1 MKRLSKTLAVFLCLA
16 MLISCIPGVVFTAK
30 ATEATITQPQ
40 GVSIVENY
48 DSYVGEDWVA
58 QLGMPAKVTT
68 SDGEADVQWADAT
81 KYVDLKTPGYYFV
94 PGTVN
99 GVAQAVYFPVQVR
112 EYENLASAYYGGS
125 FENKYIGWAWNDP
138 VANYA
143 PGFVTDPVCHG
154 EYAAY
159 QIVQSTR
166 KDNAATDHIYSHA
179 NWNYSNI
186 LPPVVAEK
194 GAGDYYFGFSVMR
207 GEDTVDANAT
217 ASSLSALVVLDRTTV
232 EYTSG
237 SASFEQARRY
247 RDGKFIPVSDTEWT
261 KIGLTGYLDGT
272 DKHFQ
277 FKLTITGQGH
287 ANDRVYVDNFEL
299 VPLKLA
305 LTEVPPVI
313 TGVTSEI
320 PAYSVIKDYDTYA
333 GENWKEVLGLPA
345 EVDVTLD
352 NGGTGKAS
360 VEWDYS
366 KLNLTTPG
374 WYVLPGKVTSDDYVM
389 KADMTV
395 QQVIKVTEYDNLLA
409 NNAHVCN
416 FEKTKTD
423 GGFTLPEYWPVNKLS
438 GAYPFD
444 AAATKQVQSKVPNG
458 GNAFMFTPTA
468 YRSDILY
475 SGSTVRF
482 LGKEIYAL
490 GAGQY
495 HFSINAWSDNENGS
509 VMFLRVKTHYGAY
522 SGENNTNGSSTTP
535 TTQCWAN
542 ILVDN
547 RVTLTSDVQQPSVI
561 ASIDTTDASKSDID
575 YVYVE
580 VDYTKMTDGAFY
592 LDELCVLPLKIE
604 LAEVPAMIT
613 EVTSTMTTLS
623 VIKDYD
629 TYAGADWQTALALPA
644 QVDVALS
651 DNTTGK
657 ADVTWD
663 FSTLDVSK
671 LGRYVVTG
679 TVSSEEYII
688 TDELT
693 VEQVIYI
700 QEYENLLKPYNG
712 DFESL
717 QYHGTT
723 KELIGILYWTCDG
736 RHYDVSGLKLVEN
749 PGSGN
754 AIMVPIHKNKGE
766 VVTSGSSSYTR
777 GYYYQNTYLGGTGEA
792 GLTAAVKELG
802 VGQYWMAIDSWTD
815 DETVT
820 TTFRPHVYAYYESGK
835 SVSYSGNKVTY
846 STTSQTAS
854 GIVNID
860 SMTKDLNNDGVEVE
874 LSKIAFQVNRGGN
887 CYMDNFYL
895 DNAILLP
902 LKLEMPNL
910 VEPTIKNASL
920 ALQNNLAIKYTALA
934 DKFGT
939 DFTDPYVVFT
949 MNGEETT
956 VEGVADGDSYVFWFK
971 NIAPHEIADNITATL
986 HATFNGADVVLDTRD
1001 YSVLTYCKNKLGKET
1016 AELDTLLADL
1026 INYGVEL
1033 QKALGQEPLDTTE
1046 LDLSAATA
1054 TDRELV
1060 SKLQFVGEPDN
1071 AATWK
1076 SASLILNDAVTVRLT
1091 FKTELDIS
1099 NVTVEIQAAGNTW
1112 NLVPVKDESAENT
1125 YYVDFNG
1132 LNAAQMSEEIYAK
1145 VNDGDTAVSCA
1156 LLYSVETYAYNK
1168 QATNLGNLVK
1178 AMMKY
1183 GDSAAAYAS

>member
-68 SDGEADVQWADAT
+68 SDGEADVQWADAA

-125 FENKYIGWAWNDP
+125 FENISTGWAWNDP

-159 QIVQSTR
+159 QIVKSTR
-166 KDNAATDHIYSHA
+166 ADGGGSDHIYSHP
-179 NWNYSNI
+179 NYNYSNI

-194 GAGDYYFGFSVMR
+194 GAGDYWFGFSMMR
-207 GEDTVDANAT
+207 GEDTVDVNAT
-217 ASSLSALVVLDRTTV
+217 ASSLSALVVLDRTTQ

-237 SASFEQARRY
+237 SASFDSTRRY
-247 RDGKFIPVSDTEWT
+247 RDGKYIPVSDTEWT

-277 FKLTITGQGH
+277 FKITITGQGH

-299 VPLKLA
+299 VPLK
-305 LTEVPPVI
+305 
-313 TGVTSEI
+313 
-320 PAYSVIKDYDTYA
+320 
-333 GENWKEVLGLPA
+333 
-345 EVDVTLD
+345 
-352 NGGTGKAS
+352 
-360 VEWDYS
+360 
-366 KLNLTTPG
+366 
-374 WYVLPGKVTSDDYVM
+374 
-389 KADMTV
+389 
-395 QQVIKVTEYDNLLA
+395 
-409 NNAHVCN
+409 
-416 FEKTKTD
+416 
-423 GGFTLPEYWPVNKLS
+423 
-438 GAYPFD
+438 
-444 AAATKQVQSKVPNG
+444 
-458 GNAFMFTPTA
+458 
-468 YRSDILY
+468 
-475 SGSTVRF
+475 
-482 LGKEIYAL
+482 
-490 GAGQY
+490 
-495 HFSINAWSDNENGS
+495 
-509 VMFLRVKTHYGAY
+509 
-522 SGENNTNGSSTTP
+522 
-535 TTQCWAN
+535 
-542 ILVDN
+542 
-547 RVTLTSDVQQPSVI
+547 
-561 ASIDTTDASKSDID
+561 
-575 YVYVE
+575 
-580 VDYTKMTDGAFY
+580 
-592 LDELCVLPLKIE
+592 IE
-604 LAEVPAMIT
+604 LAEVPAIVT
-613 EVTSTMTTLS
+613 KVTSTPTALS
-623 VIKDYD
+623 VIKDYN
-629 TYAGADWQTALALPA
+629 TYAGVDWQTALALPA

-651 DNTTGK
+651 NSTTGK

-663 FSTLDVSK
+663 LTTLDVSK

-679 TVSSEEYII
+679 TVSSNEYII
-688 TDELT
+688 TGELT
-693 VEQVIYI
+693 VEQVIYVHP
-700 QEYENLLKPYNG
+700 YENLASAYYGGSFENISTGWAWNDPVANYAPGFVTDPVCHGEYAAYQIVKSTRADGGGHEHLYSHANWNYSNILPAVVAEKGAG
-712 DFESL
+712 DYWFGFSL
-717 QYHGTT
+717 MRGEDTVDANATASAMSAYASLLRTT
-723 KELIGILYWTCDG
+723 TEY
-736 RHYDVSGLKLVEN
+736 
-749 PGSGN
+749 
-754 AIMVPIHKNKGE
+754 
-766 VVTSGSSSYTR
+766 TSGSASFDSTR
-777 GYYYQNTYLGGTGEA
+777 TITDRKYINVSNTEWTKIGASGYLDGTDKHFQFKIIMTGTGHA
-792 GLTAAVKELG
+792 NDL
-802 VGQYWMAIDSWTD
+802 
-815 DETVT
+815 
-820 TTFRPHVYAYYESGK
+820 VY
-835 SVSYSGNKVTY
+835 V
-846 STTSQTAS
+846 
-854 GIVNID
+854 
-860 SMTKDLNNDGVEVE
+860 
-874 LSKIAFQVNRGGN
+874 
-887 CYMDNFYL
+887 DNFEL
-895 DNAILLP
+895 VP
-902 LKLEMPNL
+902 LKLEL
-910 VEPTIKNASL
+910 AGLDEPTIKNASL

-986 HATFNGADVVLDTRD
+986 HATFNGVDVVLDTRD
-1001 YSVLTYCKNKLGKET
+1001 YSVLTYCKNKMGEGDAK
-1016 AELDTLLADL
+1016 LDTLLADL

-1033 QKALGQEPLDTTE
+1033 QKALGQEPLDTTD

-1060 SKLQFVGEPDN
+1060 SELEFVGESDN

-1132 LNAAQMSEEIYAK
+1132 LNAAQMSEEIYAE
-1145 VNDGDTAVSCA
+1145 VNNGDTAVSCA